1 VISRSPTLWRNIK
14 VAGHVNSTMSDP
26 STDIGV
32 ILSPEPNTPL
42 PSASHTVFRGPNGI
56 RAGWR
61 ILIFLALVA
70 AVALAITIPF
80 AILSI
85 LKGAGRSRTAFQAS
99 GLTPLGLSITEGSI
113 FLCTAI
119 AALIMTRT
127 EHRKF
132 GVYGLPLRS
141 AFRKDFW
148 IGTLIGFAAISAS
161 LLAIFSFHGFR
172 LTGLAIHGRTILSAM
187 AAWGA
192 TFILVGLA
200 EEFAFRGYLQFTLT
214 SGIGFWPS
222 AILLSALFGLAHAG
236 NPGESKAGLFSVV
249 LFGLLF
255 CLFLRRTGNLW
266 WAVGFHAGW
275 DWGQTFF
282 YGVADSGIAP
292 YHNLLNSAF
301 TGPRW
306 LTGGTVGPEASLFTP
321 VVLVLVAVLFTR
333 FYTLEPFGLRHQRQA
348 T

>member
-1 VISRSPTLWRNIK
+1 
-14 VAGHVNSTMSDP
+14 MSGP
-26 STDIGV
+26 STDLGV
-32 ILSPEPNTPL
+32 ILPSESNIPPPAAPN
-42 PSASHTVFRGPNGI
+42 TVFRGPNGI

-70 AVALAITIPF
+70 AVALAVALPF

-85 LKGAGRSRTAFQAS
+85 VNRTAGSRIAFQAS
-99 GLTPLGLSITEGSI
+99 GLTPLGLTFTEGSI

-119 AALIMTRT
+119 AALIKARI

-132 GVYGLPLRS
+132 GAYGLPLRS

-148 IGTLIGFAAISAS
+148 IGIVIGFSAISGS
-161 LLAIFSFHGFR
+161 LFGIFALHGFR
-172 LTGLAIHGRTILSAM
+172 LTGLAIHGGTIFSSM

-214 SGIGFWPS
+214 TGIGFWPS
-222 AILLSALFGLAHAG
+222 AILLSSVFGLAHAG

-255 CLFLRRTGNLW
+255 CLILRRTGNLW

-282 YGVADSGIAP
+282 YGVADSGIVP
-292 YHNLLNSAF
+292 YHNLLNSTF

-306 LTGGTVGPEASLFTP
+306 LTGGSVGPEASVFTP
-321 VVLVLVAVLFTR
+321 IVLIIVAALFSR
-333 FYTLEPFGLRHQRQA
+333 VYRENHHSLPEVS
-348 T
+348 